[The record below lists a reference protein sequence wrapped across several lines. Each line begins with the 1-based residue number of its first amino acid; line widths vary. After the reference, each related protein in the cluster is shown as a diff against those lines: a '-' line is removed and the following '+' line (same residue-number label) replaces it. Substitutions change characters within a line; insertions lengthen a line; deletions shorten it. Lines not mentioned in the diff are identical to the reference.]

1 MDKVE
6 AFQEKFEEVVSARLT
21 DLHLKPV
28 LEIDDE
34 ILLDQVNYKFY
45 KILKQMAP
53 FGPGNPE
60 PIFCVKQVYAENVRI
75 LKEKHLRF
83 NVVQDGQ
90 ETKPVCI
97 AFGMA
102 DNSVYPDECMY
113 KMLNRKMR
121 FDMAFEIRE
130 NTFRNTSSLQ
140 LYVKDIKFD

>member
-1 MDKVE
+1 M
-6 AFQEKFEEVVSARLT
+6 
-21 DLHLKPV
+21 

-34 ILLDQVNYKFY
+34 ILLDQIHYKFY
-45 KILKQMAP
+45 NILKQMAP

-97 AFGMA
+97 GFGMA
-102 DNSVYPDECMY
+102 DNSDESLY